1 MIAGG
6 TGLLGTQLTAALRAD
21 EHEVTVLTRRV
32 AAHGQARWSAGDPS
46 PEATRALAAADAVV
60 NLAGSSIAGGRWTES
75 RKADIRA
82 SRVEATRALATAI
95 RAAGRP
101 VTFVSGSAVGY
112 YGATAGDT
120 TFDERSPSGADFLAD
135 VCRAWEHEA
144 LGAGAAARVVLL
156 RTGIVLSR
164 NGGALP
170 PMALPFR
177 FFAGGP
183 TGSGRQYMSWV
194 HEDDWVAMVRWAL
207 ATPVSGPLNV
217 TAPEP
222 VTNAAFAAALGRAL
236 HRPSWL
242 PAPAFALR
250 LALGGEMADSLIL
263 GGQRV
268 LPHAALGGGFTFA
281 HADVDG
287 ALRAVYARTD

>member
-1 MIAGG
+1 M
-6 TGLLGTQLTAALRAD
+6 
-21 EHEVTVLTRRV
+21 LTRRV
-32 AAHGQARWSAGDPS
+32 TGRGQARWSAGDPS
-46 PEATRALAAADAVV
+46 PEATRTLSTADAVV
-60 NLAGSSIAGGRWTES
+60 NLAGSSIAGGRWTGS
-75 RKADIRA
+75 RKADILT
-82 SRVEATRALATAI
+82 SRVDATRGLATAI
-95 RAAGRP
+95 RTAGHP

-112 YGATAGDT
+112 YGSTDHDT
-120 TFDERSPSGADFLAD
+120 PLDERSPSGTDFLAD

-144 LGAGAAARVVLL
+144 LGAGAAARIVLV

-164 NGGALP
+164 KGGALP
-170 PMALPFR
+170 PMAMPFR

-183 TGSGRQYMSWV
+183 AGSGRQYMSWV

-207 ATPVSGPLNV
+207 AAPVSGPINV

-222 VTNAAFAAALGRAL
+222 VTNAAFATALGRAL

-268 LPHAALGGGFTFA
+268 LPHAALGGGFSFA
-281 HADVDG
+281 HADVDA
-287 ALRAVYARTD
+287 ALRAVYASWD